1 MAIFSTY
8 HIFIVMH
15 TDAIVQEQW
24 GKASHYNSKT
34 SIQKCISN
42 TNKKCIQG
50 EFKLGDI
57 FEYQHNNDHIFN
69 LGTQKDWRTKANSEA
84 LRTAVYKMLESATKQ
99 NIKAIAMPKIGAGL
113 GGLPWEKVK
122 TILEE
127 LSLLFPNINL
137 IVVENYKKA
146 SSSNT

>member
-1 MAIFSTY
+1 
-8 HIFIVMH
+8 
-15 TDAIVQEQW
+15 
-24 GKASHYNSKT
+24 
-34 SIQKCISN
+34 
-42 TNKKCIQG
+42 
-50 EFKLGDI
+50 
-57 FEYQHNNDHIFN
+57 
-69 LGTQKDWRTKANSEA
+69 
-84 LRTAVYKMLESATKQ
+84 MLESATKQ